1 MEELFFLVCII
12 EIIIQIISVVKFKK
26 IGDSKYWNIF
36 IGITVANFIST
47 FLAYNVFA
55 NNALG
60 LGGAIACL
68 FVCGFSFISNVIVLI
83 VGLIS
88 KRTIKINSVKINKN
102 SFFAGILV
110 ILLNIFVLLGLPSVM
125 SNITLKSGEKKSLI
139 I

>member
-68 FVCGFSFISNVIVLI
+68 LVCGFSFISNVIVLI

-102 SFFAGILV
+102 SFLQVFWLYY
-110 ILLNIFVLLGLPSVM
+110 
-125 SNITLKSGEKKSLI
+125 
-139 I
+139 